1 MASGYTVGQ
10 HRVGNKQCAVKPS
23 AVFPCSNKWVFI
35 RSHVYQQFSM
45 PFSIWLDTADVSSS
59 PASLGAALQQP
70 LCLNHFAFPMC
81 SSCLSL
87 CSWWIWEACCAFT
100 LLHDALCPQEG
111 LGEWRSKGL
120 QSGSP
125 LGAEL
130 PWAWLFGSHW
140 RSRPFQD
147 HSSTTVKLFLYCP
160 LRELFFWFCSL
171 FDFAVLSV

>member
-81 SSCLSL
+81 FPHRSPHLHQGTKSLTCLAVS
-87 CSWWIWEACCAFT
+87 
-100 LLHDALCPQEG
+100 QM
-111 LGEWRSKGL
+111 
-120 QSGSP
+120 GS
-125 LGAEL
+125 EL
-130 PWAWLFGSHW
+130 PWW
-140 RSRPFQD
+140 
-147 HSSTTVKLFLYCP
+147 
-160 LRELFFWFCSL
+160 
-171 FDFAVLSV
+171 